1 LGSVKCRAL
10 VTVQRDDPQTTAF
23 ETQKGPGWRRGLLQ
37 FCCVAWRAAWDIRLF
52 GRDSHRKSGVFSL
65 RLLLSPVD

>member
-1 LGSVKCRAL
+1 VKSSAL
-10 VTVQRDDPQTTAF
+10 VTVRPGAPQTTAF

-37 FCCVAWRAAWDIRLF
+37 FSFVAWRAAWNIRLF